1 MTTENIRRRT
11 YLAGVAA
18 AGIAGLAGCTG
29 SSGSTETGTLATQV
43 TDQPGD
49 IADFD
54 SCVVTVVGMWLGP
67 SVAEGDD
74 GSENAAENETADGE
88 TDSPDTTEGGAEN
101 EMDDGGGTD
110 DDEAQEDESESDDGR
125 EYYEFDEP
133 QEADL
138 VQLQGEQTQLVDERE
153 LEVGEYEYI
162 QLDTDGVEATL
173 EDGSSAEV
181 RVPGNAPL
189 TFNESFEIRADTRTT
204 FTADFTPVRR
214 GRTGKYNLQPVPRG
228 ITISYDEVESEG
240 TDDGDVENETSDGG
254 AENGTDG
261 GDAVNETAGGEE

>member
-1 MTTENIRRRT
+1 MTTENVRRRT

-18 AGIAGLAGCTG
+18 AGIAGIAGCTG

-67 SVAEGDD
+67 SGTDEG
-74 GSENAAENETADGE
+74 AENETADDE
-88 TDSPDTTEGGAEN
+88 TDGTETTEGGAGNGTE
-101 EMDDGGGTD
+101 DGEEEREG
-110 DDEAQEDESESDDGR
+110 EEDEDSESDDGR
-125 EYYEFDEP
+125 EYYEFDEA

-153 LEVGEYEYI
+153 LPVGKYEYV

-189 TFNESFEIRADTRTT
+189 TFNEPFEIRADTRTT

-214 GRTGKYNLQPVPRG
+214 GRTGRYNLQPVPRG
-228 ITISYDEVESEG
+228 ITVAYEDVESGETG
-240 TDDGDVENETSDGG
+240 GGD
-254 AENGTDG
+254 AENGTDS
-261 GDAVNETAGGEE
+261 GDAVNETNDGDAEN